1 MMSPDSSK
9 ILYTIFKDSKIYSKK
24 VSNGGQILP
33 AINHHQIERKG
44 CNFHTFVYYIDEY
57 MTVYSRYNILLV
69 ILYVLF
75 GIFALIR
82 DRHACN
88 IDMIH
93 DNSDVWIFGSI
104 YLVLSILLGSVI
116 ELLFAHSPASS
127 SLQMIRILIHAVT
140 SLSFFIYENI
150 VLFRPDAVCTEM
162 QGSCLWYW
170 IYITYYL
177 LLIRVINFFLALC
190 TLAITSM
197 NEEPK
202 SEALLEKERAAL
214 LAY

>member
-9 ILYTIFKDSKIYSKK
+9 ILYTIFRDSKIYSKQ
-24 VSNGGQILP
+24 VRQGGISYP

-57 MTVYSRYNILLV
+57 MMVYSRYNILL
-69 ILYVLF
+69 IIFYVLF
-75 GIFALIR
+75 GIVALIR

-104 YLVLSILLGSVI
+104 YLVLSITLGSVI
-116 ELLFAHSPASS
+116 ELLFEHSRSS
-127 SLQMIRILIHAVT
+127 SSQMIRILIHAVT

-150 VLFRPDAVCTEM
+150 VLFRQDAVCTEM
-162 QGSCLWYW
+162 RGTCLWYW

-190 TLAITSM
+190 TMAISSM

-202 SEALLEKERAAL
+202 SEVQLEKERAAL
-214 LAY
+214 LDL